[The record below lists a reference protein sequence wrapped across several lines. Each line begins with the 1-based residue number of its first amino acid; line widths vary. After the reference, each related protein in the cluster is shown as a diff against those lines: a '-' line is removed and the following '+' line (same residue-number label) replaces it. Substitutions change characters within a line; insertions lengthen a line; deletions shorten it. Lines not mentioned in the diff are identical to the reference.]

1 MAAKRTS
8 AVKSINT
15 EMILRNA
22 KGKIVGRLV
31 VEPDR
36 ILYADKEQKK
46 WRTVPMASFRTFML
60 APENRR
66 VKTTRA
72 ST

>member
-1 MAAKRTS
+1 MASKRAS

-22 KGKIVGRLV
+22 QGRIVGRLA

-46 WRTVPMASFRTFML
+46 WRTVPMARFREFML

-66 VKTTRA
+66 VKATRA